1 MTWSLTNARCCE
13 IGRSLTEQQG
23 LSWHSLGV
31 ILAHELFHWG
41 VFKEILPGRMNIG
54 DRILNSSIVG
64 GHCVAYG
71 PWAAQELRRTEPWK
85 MVANADSYAMFLT
98 EELFQRRCRTINGF
112 SDSPYFASRE
122 IVSSARVAHDERMY
136 SSERGNGYPWI
147 KVVYLIFGLI
157 LSLYSGLLLWI
168 VWPDSR
174 FLERMMDPNV
184 GLYLLAHPQGD
195 LGFRLNSDYMF
206 QDGSFVKRSKAKSR

>member
-1 MTWSLTNARCCE
+1 MGAAAYMNVSSEGSAISMCSTWDWKSMTWSLTNARCCE

-112 SDSPYFASRE
+112 SNSPYFASRE

-147 KVVYLIFGLI
+147 RVVYLIF
-157 LSLYSGLLLWI
+157 
-168 VWPDSR
+168 
-174 FLERMMDPNV
+174 
-184 GLYLLAHPQGD
+184 
-195 LGFRLNSDYMF
+195 
-206 QDGSFVKRSKAKSR
+206 